1 MPILQT
7 KPGALRHGRP
17 FVEWVLPAAI
27 KTVRQTLMKQAK
39 GDRAFADLLLAARET
54 GLDALEVACQLSLEH
69 KAMSAPI
76 ILNELRRLTEPARPA
91 ALSVME
97 NLQLKE
103 APAANCARYDQLLE
117 GCHD

>member
-1 MPILQT
+1 MWEHQ
-7 KPGALRHGRP
+7 
-17 FVEWVLPAAI
+17 AI
-27 KTVRQTLMKQAK
+27 
-39 GDRAFADLLLAARET
+39 
-54 GLDALEVACQLSLEH
+54 
-69 KAMSAPI
+69 SAPI

-103 APAANCARYDQLLE
+103 APVANCARYDQLLE